1 MELTKGL
8 IMRSTG
14 SWYEIRSESGKV
26 FAGRLKGKFRF
37 AIFREGSTE
46 KSKLS
51 QYKIAHLQKMQNK
64 SEVKGKN

>member
-1 MELTKGL
+1 VGVFRGGPREKTGL
-8 IMRSTG
+8 R
-14 SWYEIRSESGKV
+14 
-26 FAGRLKGKFRF
+26 RLKGKFRF